1 MQFSAGITNPFKRTN
16 KMYSSSEIDMFMLY
30 CVENNYFGLLLM
42 SEYTSKS
49 ITIRVGLPLS
59 NNFTNVKMADD
70 YSLDSRLSELITTG
84 SISNKLLSRE
94 DAIFLTQEH
103 TKLNDGKASQKLLDS
118 RLSTRKVIRPATY
131 EDFKQEMEELGWNY
145 SAMGR
150 KYGVSDNA
158 IRKWERFYLKYNL

>member
-1 MQFSAGITNPFKRTN
+1 
-16 KMYSSSEIDMFMLY
+16 
-30 CVENNYFGLLLM
+30 
-42 SEYTSKS
+42 
-49 ITIRVGLPLS
+49 
-59 NNFTNVKMADD
+59 MADD

-103 TKLNDGKASQKLLDS
+103 TKLNDGKVSQKLLDS
-118 RLSTRKVIRPATY
+118 RLSARKVIRPATY

-150 KYGVSDNA
+150 KYGVSDKA
-158 IRKWERFYLKYNL
+158 IRKWERFYLKYDL